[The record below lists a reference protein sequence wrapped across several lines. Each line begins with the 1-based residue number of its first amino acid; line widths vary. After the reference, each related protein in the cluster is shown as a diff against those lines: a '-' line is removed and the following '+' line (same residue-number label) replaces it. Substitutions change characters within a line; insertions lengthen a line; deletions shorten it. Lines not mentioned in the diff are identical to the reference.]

1 MNVLKLNWLTEHYAE
16 FVLNRPE
23 MKNAVNFAMI
33 DGFNDA
39 LAILERKDTLK
50 GLLIRGEGHSFC
62 SGGDLQDFHT
72 LDAGEAVLEKMLKP
86 MTAVLIRIKNLPCP
100 VISFVE
106 GAAVGG
112 GAELAA
118 STDRIYVTPE
128 AKFGFIQVKLG
139 IRTGWGGA
147 GLIERHI
154 DEESAGEMLRTGRIY
169 SGDELK
175 GFGFQVS
182 HKPVSIDLFEGIEK
196 LPPDPDLEERM
207 YEEAEECAALWG
219 SSIHGEK
226 IKAFLEK

>member
-16 FVLNRPE
+16 IVLNRPA

-33 DGFNDA
+33 IAFDDA
-39 LAILERKDTLK
+39 LTELEKKEALK
-50 GLLIRGEGHSFC
+50 GLLIRGEGGSFC
-62 SGGDLQDFHT
+62 SGGDLRDFHK

-118 STDRIYVTPE
+118 SADRIYVTPD

-147 GLIERHI
+147 SLIQRHI
-154 DEESAGEMLRTGRIY
+154 DEGSADEMLRTGRIY
-169 SGDELK
+169 SGNELK
-175 GFGFQVS
+175 EFGFQLS
-182 HKPVSIDLFEGIEK
+182 HKPVDLELFEGVDKI
-196 LPPDPDLEERM
+196 LPDPDLEKRM
-207 YEEAEECAALWG
+207 YDEAEECAVLWG